1 MMIQNIFLQRIR
13 TFFVAKFDHALKDL
27 FKYKKN
33 YQTNLLRFLT
43 VKEFGKFC

>member
-27 FKYKKN
+27 FKYHE
-33 YQTNLLRFLT
+33 TCVVLML
-43 VKEFGKFC
+43 